1 MQASKQQLVL
11 SGIVVLG
18 IIALGVDRLVL
29 SDGISG
35 PAQASALPTS
45 LSVFSPTEPDQLR
58 ATTTLSQRLRAI
70 ALYQNLDLDHASN
83 AFSLEER
90 DAALRPTQHSQS
102 MSTNERAFRDSHRL
116 VGVMVDHRAAHD
128 RDNARS
134 HAAFIEILKPGQ
146 SSPQIARVTQ
156 GEVIDGYTVIQLG
169 LPGTDNASSPFVVL
183 SRNGVT
189 FRLFA
194 ADGH

>member
-11 SGIVVLG
+11 SGVFVLG

-35 PAQASALPTS
+35 PAQASALPAS
-45 LSVFSPTEPDQLR
+45 LGASIPQEANQQQV
-58 ATTTLSQRLRAI
+58 TTTLSQRLRAI
-70 ALYQNLDLDHASN
+70 ALYQNLDLDHVPS

-90 DAALRPTQHSQS
+90 DVALRPLQISES
-102 MSTNERAFRDSHRL
+102 MSTNERAFRESHRL
-116 VGVMVDHRAAHD
+116 IGVMVDRSAVLD
-128 RDNARS
+128 QDVARS
-134 HAAFIEILKPGQ
+134 HTAFIEILKPGQ
-146 SSPQIARVTQ
+146 KRNQITRISQ
-156 GEVIDGYTVIQLG
+156 GEVIDGFTVVQLG

-183 SRNGVT
+183 SRNNVII
-189 FRLFA
+189 RLFA